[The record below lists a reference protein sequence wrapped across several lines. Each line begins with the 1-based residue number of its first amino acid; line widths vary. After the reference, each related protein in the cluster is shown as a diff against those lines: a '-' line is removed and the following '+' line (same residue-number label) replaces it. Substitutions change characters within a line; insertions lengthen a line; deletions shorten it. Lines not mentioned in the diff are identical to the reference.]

1 MFALID
7 AEPAVRQ
14 TGARQLKLQGALEFS
29 DVHFRYSR
37 QEAVLRGFSLRIEPG
52 ESVALVGHT
61 GAGKSSVIKLL
72 ARFYEF
78 QSGSLHID
86 GHDVR
91 SLELR
96 SYRSQLGLVPQL
108 PFLFAGSV
116 ADNIRYAY
124 PQATDAEI
132 LAIAHQIGAGEWL
145 DALPNGLD
153 SEVGERGTR
162 LSLGQRQLV
171 ALARV
176 LVQHPPVFILDEA
189 TASIDPFTEAQIQTA
204 LELILERSTSI
215 MIAHRLSTVRSAN
228 RIIVMAHG
236 EIIEHGSHSQLLS
249 NGGHYA
255 ELYQTYFRHQ
265 SADYTVPETAQ
276 SATS

>member
-1 MFALID
+1 M
-7 AEPAVRQ
+7 
-14 TGARQLKLQGALEFS
+14 
-29 DVHFRYSR
+29 
-37 QEAVLRGFSLRIEPG
+37 
-52 ESVALVGHT
+52 
-61 GAGKSSVIKLL
+61 
-72 ARFYEF
+72 
-78 QSGSLHID
+78 
-86 GHDVR
+86 
-91 SLELR
+91 
-96 SYRSQLGLVPQL
+96 
-108 PFLFAGSV
+108 
-116 ADNIRYAY
+116 
-124 PQATDAEI
+124 
-132 LAIAHQIGAGEWL
+132 AIAHQIGAGEWL

-176 LVQHPPVFILDEA
+176 LVQHQPVFILDEA

-236 EIIEHGSHSQLLS
+236 ETIENGSHSQLLS

-276 SATS
+276 SATG